1 MSSLCPFLFHSLVPE
16 ESGKTSRRRESI
28 MWSGGFM
35 VVLCDVGL
43 DLRGDSHEG
52 ARANFLVPFSLPA
65 PLIDL

>member
-43 DLRGDSHEG
+43 DLRGD
-52 ARANFLVPFSLPA
+52 FP
-65 PLIDL
+65 